1 MRIVAIT
8 GSIGCGKT
16 TLASL
21 ARQLG
26 YVVYDA
32 DAWVRQLYK
41 QKDFIKVITA
51 HFPQSVQN
59 GVFNKRALR
68 TLVFDDNRQL
78 KKLEALIHP
87 FLTRTLR
94 NLITKNRFSSDLAF
108 LDAALLFE
116 MGWDKYAELIVVADV
131 DDALQKQRVMKRDGI
146 SAEDFDKINKVQMDK
161 KAKILLAD
169 VVVDTNKP
177 LNILKLELMSIIDGL
192 ENNG

>member
-41 QKDFIKVITA
+41 QKDFIKIITT

-68 TLVFDDNRQL
+68 TLVFDDNCQL

-108 LDAALLFE
+108 LDVALLFE

-161 KAKILLAD
+161 KTKILLAD

>member
-1 MRIVAIT
+1 M
-8 GSIGCGKT
+8 
-16 TLASL
+16 
-21 ARQLG
+21 
-26 YVVYDA
+26 
-32 DAWVRQLYK
+32 
-41 QKDFIKVITA
+41 
-51 HFPQSVQN
+51 
-59 GVFNKRALR
+59 
-68 TLVFDDNRQL
+68 
-78 KKLEALIHP
+78 
-87 FLTRTLR
+87 TRRLR

-169 VVVDTNKP
+169 VVDDTNKP